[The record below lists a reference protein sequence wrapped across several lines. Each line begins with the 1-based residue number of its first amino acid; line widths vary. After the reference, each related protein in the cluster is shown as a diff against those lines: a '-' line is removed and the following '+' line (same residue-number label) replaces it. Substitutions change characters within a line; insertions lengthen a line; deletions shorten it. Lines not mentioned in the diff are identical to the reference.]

1 MDMARFDSGTS
12 WDLSAFPNP
21 LLPINLAPSHLANFG
36 PALPKGDLLTNVV
49 LPVFR
54 VTAVSWVV
62 ARYPVHARELADPT
76 LTAAGGPASYAAT
89 YTGRAEAS
97 AASAFITA
105 ADAIGA
111 AEAADKAANAAAS
124 AAGAVRAAA
133 LANDGISFVSAPTST
148 VTFWSA
154 VSTDATRVEEGVAAS
169 DIAGSPLWP
178 EDQPDQ
184 LRSSWQELRAA
195 LVAAKDDWDVWTD
208 WYEDRLVGRVRD
220 EEREL
225 AYVRIGNE
233 LCDRGPAIVNAEIKR
248 RIEELEPPSPAAE
261 LWTLGISSGENVGSP
276 SLSVAE
282 PKPSTQMESVL
293 SHWAPFWPTSHR
305 TELKDERRI
314 EEPRPWTDT
323 LANLPEVPLGN
334 KWIEKGD
341 RLAIDPSG
349 QETDDAAARDPVVCQ
364 LHEAVKRKA
373 REFAAAEAGID
384 ERLGWTGFDDVIRRF
399 LAAVDVATA
408 AIPSQIATVYDATIE
423 LASFLDVDGDL
434 RQRPGSNI
442 SQLDPI
448 TRRSFLDLIRTAAPW
463 VRRFPTARA
472 LDDETGA
479 FLLRRDLYEPSLAI
493 VEGACDTALISAED
507 RALLKGLLSASER
520 EGAPAHK
527 AGTRGVQ
534 STKSLTI
541 AAITIV
547 AGLYITGIEF
557 EFANHSLNRAG
568 DPPALPGRQQ

>member
-1 MDMARFDSGTS
+1 
-12 WDLSAFPNP
+12 
-21 LLPINLAPSHLANFG
+21 
-36 PALPKGDLLTNVV
+36 
-49 LPVFR
+49 
-54 VTAVSWVV
+54 
-62 ARYPVHARELADPT
+62 
-76 LTAAGGPASYAAT
+76 
-89 YTGRAEAS
+89 
-97 AASAFITA
+97 
-105 ADAIGA
+105 
-111 AEAADKAANAAAS
+111 
-124 AAGAVRAAA
+124 
-133 LANDGISFVSAPTST
+133 
-148 VTFWSA
+148 
-154 VSTDATRVEEGVAAS
+154 
-169 DIAGSPLWP
+169 
-178 EDQPDQ
+178 
-184 LRSSWQELRAA
+184 
-195 LVAAKDDWDVWTD
+195 
-208 WYEDRLVGRVRD
+208 
-220 EEREL
+220 
-225 AYVRIGNE
+225 
-233 LCDRGPAIVNAEIKR
+233 
-248 RIEELEPPSPAAE
+248 
-261 LWTLGISSGENVGSP
+261 
-276 SLSVAE
+276 
-282 PKPSTQMESVL
+282 MESVL
-293 SHWAPFWPTSHR
+293 SHWAPFSPTSHR

-534 STKSLTI
+534 STQSLTI

-557 EFANHSLNRAG
+557 LLNS
-568 DPPALPGRQQ
+568 PIIL